1 MMFLIIISI
10 LYSIKHS
17 EKKEILNIGRL
28 SMFGL
33 LLFLLMWETRS
44 RYMLN
49 YIPIYILITISGIID
64 LSKNTK
70 AIKEILFYK
79 N

>member
-1 MMFLIIISI
+1 
-10 LYSIKHS
+10 
-17 EKKEILNIGRL
+17 
-28 SMFGL
+28 MFGL